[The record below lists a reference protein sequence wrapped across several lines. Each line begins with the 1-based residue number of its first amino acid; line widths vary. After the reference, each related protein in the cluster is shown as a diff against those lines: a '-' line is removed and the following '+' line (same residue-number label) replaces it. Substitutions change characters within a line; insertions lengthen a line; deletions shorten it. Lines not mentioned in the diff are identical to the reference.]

1 MKNKVLAILD
11 RMIED
16 AEDILDFIK
25 PVGTYAD
32 LSNDRMRKK
41 SIEPIYFEFGRKHKV
56 ARAAGFNLGLN

>member
-25 PVGTYAD
+25 PVDTSAD
-32 LSNDRMRKK
+32 LSNDRMR
-41 SIEPIYFEFGRKHKV
+41 
-56 ARAAGFNLGLN
+56 NLEQQKP